1 MADLGL
7 AMDLNPQQRR
17 AAAVDDDV
25 HVIVRAGAG
34 TGKTRTLIAR
44 CAHLIREGVRP
55 DRIALMTFTRRAARE
70 MVDRLEDEVGERADS
85 IFAGTFHAF
94 CLGWMRKRPRAF
106 RAEDAIVI
114 DRDDAEQLMK
124 LCRGDHVA
132 KGESFPKAGKI
143 LSYHS
148 YARNTNAALR
158 EYLETYTELGDVAF
172 QPAVDRPDEDD
183 VVDTIVRIVDSY
195 EQRKRECGYLDFD
208 DLLDLFA
215 KRLEDDDRLLDEV
228 QASLDH
234 VLVDEMQDTNPV
246 QWRILDAL
254 RDPPRLYCVGD
265 EAQSIYAF
273 RGADFANV
281 HRFTD
286 RVEDGIELKLE
297 RNYRSQQPILDLA
310 NWLLADSHLDY
321 DKELVAHRDGDRK
334 PKLHEFDDAKSEAQ
348 WLAED
353 ILRRVEEDDA
363 EFRDHMICA
372 RTMWAARSDIE
383 PELAR
388 RDIPYVVIGGISVFQ
403 TAHVKDLMA
412 AIKAARS
419 LDDQLAW
426 SRYLT
431 MFYGVGD
438 VTANRMLETMRS
450 QASVKAARRAFLAE
464 FEDHREILKGPTIA
478 REHQSDPAAA
488 VEELAAFLDDTQK
501 RRYDEWDKRKRD
513 YELLADLAADHDDL
527 REFVET
533 YTLDPLTSKQLE
545 ERDRD
550 DVVTLITIH
559 SAKGTEAPTVYI
571 PKARP
576 GMFPHS
582 RSVGDEEAVE
592 EERRILYVAMTRAED
607 DLVLSRPIE
616 GFADGPYFLDD
627 MPEELV
633 DRQTHGFPT
642 DLGGF
647 QKASQLDSD
656 RSWFD

>member
-1 MADLGL
+1 MADPGL
-7 AMDLNPQQRR
+7 AMDLNAQQRK
-17 AAAVDDDV
+17 AVALDDDV
-25 HVIVRAGAG
+25 HAIVRAGAG

-44 CAHLIREGVRP
+44 AAHLIREGVRP
-55 DRIALMTFTRRAARE
+55 DRLALMTFTRRAARE
-70 MVDRLEDEVGERADS
+70 MVDRLEQEVGDRADR

-94 CLGWMRKRPRAF
+94 CLGWMRRRPRAF

-132 KGESFPKAGKI
+132 KGQNFPKAGKI

-148 YARNTNAALR
+148 YARNTTEPLR
-158 EYLETYTELGDVAF
+158 SYLETYTDLGAASVQAT
-172 QPAVDRPDEDD
+172 VDRPDDAD
-183 VVDTIVRIVDSY
+183 VVDTIVRIVDEY

-208 DLLDLFA
+208 DLLYLFA
-215 KRLEDDDRLLDEV
+215 DRLEGDDRLLSEV

-281 HRFTD
+281 HAFTD
-286 RVEDGIELKLE
+286 RVDDSIELKLE

-321 DKELVAHRDGDRK
+321 DKELVAHRDGDHK
-334 PKLHEFDDAKSEAQ
+334 PQLHEFDDPGSEAG
-348 WLAED
+348 WLADD

-363 EFRDHMICA
+363 DFSDHMICV
-372 RTMWAARSDIE
+372 RTMWAARSDLE

-431 MFYGVGD
+431 MFHGVGD
-438 VTANRMLETMRS
+438 VTANRMLETMRAEPS
-450 QASVKAARRAFLAE
+450 AEAAQRAFLAG
-464 FEDHREILKGPTIA
+464 FEDHREILKGPNIA
-478 REHQSDPAAA
+478 RDHQDDPATA
-488 VEELAAFLDDTQK
+488 VREMAAFLDEIQQ

-513 YELLADLAADHDDL
+513 YELLGDLAADHDDL

-533 YTLDPLTSKQLE
+533 YTLDPITSKQLE

-576 GMFPHS
+576 GMYPHA
-582 RSVGDEEAVE
+582 RSIGDPESVE

-607 DLVLSRPIE
+607 DLVLSRPVE
-616 GFADGPYFLDD
+616 GHPEGPYFLDD
-627 MPEELV
+627 LPGELV
-633 DRQTHGFPT
+633 DRQTHGMAT
-642 DLGGF
+642 QLGGF
-647 QKASQLDSD
+647 QRASELDTE